1 MIMRKLHIAVSQI
14 NAVAFNPQENLK
26 RIHRQVK
33 SASAVDVDLILFGE
47 TVIHAYNFSPE
58 NLALA
63 ETIGGPLTS
72 QISAWAVEYNITI
85 LAGFIEK
92 DGDKLYNSHL
102 VTRPDGSMAVERKH
116 KITDCEITGG
126 LSSGKAER
134 TVFEF
139 NGVKCAI
146 IICADGGIEDL
157 YTALAKQGVEYRLC
171 PTAGGNIINGKP
183 IPYIHEDELDS
194 EEKQAL
200 AAEYRQK
207 VCVNDAIMSE
217 DPIPFT
223 GFASANAMGDDGT
236 GIRHMGHCM
245 IVDNYRVLR
254 AQIPGSLIIEHQEDM
269 MVHATLTFK

>member
-1 MIMRKLHIAVSQI
+1 MRKLHVAVSQI
-14 NAVAFNPQENLK
+14 NAVALGPQENLK

-33 SASAVDVDLILFGE
+33 SASAVGVDLILFGE

-63 ETIGGPLTS
+63 EAVGGPLTS
-72 QISAWAVEYNITI
+72 QVSAWAAEYNIII

-92 DGDKLYNSHL
+92 DDVKLYNSHL
-102 VTRPDGSMAVERKH
+102 VARPDGSISVERKH
-116 KITDCEITGG
+116 KITDSEIAGG
-126 LSSGKAER
+126 LTGGKAER
-134 TVFEF
+134 TVFDF

-146 IICADGGIEDL
+146 IICADSGIENL
-157 YTALAKQGVEYRLC
+157 HTALASQGVEYRLC

-183 IPYIHEDELDS
+183 IPYIHEDELES

-207 VCVNDAIMSE
+207 VCVNDAIIPE

-245 IVDNYRVLR
+245 IVDKYRVLR
-254 AQIPGSLIIEHQEDM
+254 AQIPGTLVIEHQEDM